1 MPNGLDSVLEIAKKF
16 NIDEAIDLYT
26 SKIEVADW
34 VAVKAKHAAEFAE
47 SWLHAIPVERMK
59 QLLHHDYSKAV
70 LLIGKES
77 KKFTQDII
85 AIENELSKNGFPKA
99 LALVAG
105 PQEGKPHEVRPS
117 LETCGVDALGT
128 LKKFK
133 KNVEEMPSMSIVLL
147 E

>member
-1 MPNGLDSVLEIAKKF
+1 MPTELDAVLEIAKKF

-34 VAVKAKHAAEFAE
+34 VAVKAKHQSEFE
-47 SWLHAIPVERMK
+47 DSWEHAIPVERMR
-59 QLLHHDYSKAV
+59 QLLHHEYTKAV
-70 LLIGKES
+70 LLLGKDKHS
-77 KKFTQDII
+77 FTDNVI
-85 AIENELSKNGFPKA
+85 AIEKELSKNGFPKA
-99 LALVAG
+99 FAFIAG
-105 PQEGKPHEVRPS
+105 PQFGSPANVRPS

-133 KNVEEMPSMSIVLL
+133 KNSDATPPMGIVLL